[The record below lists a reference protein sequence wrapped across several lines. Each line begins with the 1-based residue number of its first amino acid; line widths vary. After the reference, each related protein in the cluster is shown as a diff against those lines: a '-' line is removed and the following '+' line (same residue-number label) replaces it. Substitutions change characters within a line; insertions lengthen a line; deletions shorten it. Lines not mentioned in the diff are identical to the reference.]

1 MIGTREPSGGDNV
14 QDDKR
19 TKIRN
24 IPLLVVERNSVGR
37 SKDKEVQVKRMNNK
51 KARGVI
57 VATHPKKNMST
68 TREYEEEDV

>member
-24 IPLLVVERNSVGR
+24 IPFLVVERNSVGR

-51 KARGVI
+51 EARDVI